1 MAEFF
6 DILPPPQSIDAL
18 DAWGVLDA
26 LPASLDDGFWTR
38 AGVYGL
44 SASEKARA
52 GQSFSALRKRCVGL
66 SDKSAGAASR
76 QTLVFLRVRGDA
88 LKEGA
93 RASGSV
99 QAERERPLSVRGA
112 AESAAGM
119 AFARLRDGRAA
130 FSAVSSQGAKAL
142 RVRVSGLSQGLGE
155 AAAAFFAVAELAL
168 SGEGEAVAG
177 ERATLARVR
186 LVDGPASPARASGSV
201 QAERERSL
209 SVRGAAE
216 SAAGMAFVRTRDG
229 SAAFSAVS
237 SQEAKALRV
246 RVSGLSQGLGEAAA
260 SFFAVAELALS
271 GEGEAVAGERA
282 ALARVR
288 LVDGPAL
295 SARAGGNAAFFRFLR
310 LAARD
315 GAPGSSLFTLFR
327 VKPVVPEEAGGRA
340 FGGMAIMR
348 LVGLACPG
356 DAFGKGSALL
366 VRVLALSGT
375 GSARGVGSVF
385 PEYKGW
391 TWARRD
397 DVPETLWQRM
407 PEDEALWRP
416 RPGGSAVWQEVVEW
430 QQA

>member
-18 DAWGVLDA
+18 DAWGALDA

-76 QTLVFLRVRGDA
+76 QTLVVLRVRGDA
-88 LKEGA
+88 LKEG
-93 RASGSV
+93 
-99 QAERERPLSVRGA
+99 
-112 AESAAGM
+112 
-119 AFARLRDGRAA
+119 
-130 FSAVSSQGAKAL
+130 
-142 RVRVSGLSQGLGE
+142 
-155 AAAAFFAVAELAL
+155 
-168 SGEGEAVAG
+168 
-177 ERATLARVR
+177 
-186 LVDGPASPARASGSV
+186 ARASGSV

-229 SAAFSAVS
+229 RAAFSAVS
-237 SQEAKALRV
+237 SQEAKAFRV

-295 SARAGGNAAFFRFLR
+295 SARAGGNAAFFRLMP

-315 GAPGSSLFTLFR
+315 GAAGSSLLTLFR
-327 VKPVVPEEAGGRA
+327 VRPVVPEEAGGRA

-348 LVGLACPG
+348 LVGLACAG
-356 DAFGKGSALL
+356 DSFGNGSALL

-375 GSARGVGSVF
+375 GSALGVGSVF

-397 DVPETLWQRM
+397 DVPGTLWQST
-407 PEDEALWRP
+407 PEVEALWRP